1 MKTFA
6 CVEDLRKAARNRVPK
21 MFYDYVDS
29 GSWTE
34 STYRANAHDLQKI
47 RLRQRVAVDVS
58 ARTTA
63 STMLGQPVSMP
74 VAASPTGLTGM
85 TWPGGE
91 LLVQKA
97 CEEFRV
103 PFTLS
108 TVSIASIEDVA
119 RSATQPFWF
128 QLYIIKD
135 RSFTDKLMDRAEA
148 AGVTT
153 LVLTLDLQ
161 MVGQRHKDIH
171 NGLSS
176 PPKPTLRN
184 LFNLATK
191 PAWCIDMLR
200 VRKMDFGNL
209 EGHVHEINGKRSL
222 AEWTDAQFDPSLNW
236 DDVSRIRER
245 WKGKLI
251 LKGINDP
258 DDAIRASEIGA
269 DAIVVSNHGGRQL
282 DGAPSTIA
290 ALPAIV
296 DAIGGRLELLIDG
309 GFTSGQDVFKA
320 MAFGAQG
327 VMLGRA
333 MLYGLGAAGG
343 PGVTR
348 ALQIIQKELSTTMGL
363 CGVNRV
369 SEIDHC
375 NIFPPDRLFATSPTA
390 AQAGQ

>member
-1 MKTFA
+1 MKKFA
-6 CVEDLRKAARNRVPK
+6 SVEDLRAAAHQRVPK

-34 STYRANAHDLQKI
+34 TTYRANASDLRDI

-58 ARTTA
+58 RRSTA
-63 STMLGQPVSMP
+63 STMLGLPVTMP

-85 TWPGGE
+85 TWPNGE
-91 LLVQKA
+91 ILVQKA
-97 CEEFRV
+97 CEKFGI

-119 RSATQPFWF
+119 RSATKPFWF
-128 QLYIIKD
+128 QLYVIKD
-135 RSFTDKLMDRAEA
+135 RSFTDKLMQRAEA
-148 AGVTT
+148 AGVDT

-184 LFNLATK
+184 LMNVASK
-191 PAWCIDMLR
+191 PAWCLEMLK
-200 VRKMDFGNL
+200 VRKMNFGNL
-209 EGHVHEINGKRSL
+209 EGHVHEINGKQSL

-236 DDVSRIRER
+236 DDVRRIRDR

-251 LKGINDP
+251 LKGLNDP
-258 DDAIRASEIGA
+258 EDAVKGHQTGA
-269 DAIVVSNHGGRQL
+269 DAIVISNHGGRQL

-296 DAIGGRLELLIDG
+296 RALAGRTELLIDS
-309 GFTSGQDVFKA
+309 GFASGQDVFKA
-320 MAFGAQG
+320 LALGANG
-327 VMLGRA
+327 VMMGRA
-333 MLYGLGAAGG
+333 MLYGLGAAGER
-343 PGVTR
+343 GVTR
-348 ALQIIQKELSTTMGL
+348 ALEIVHKELLTTMGL
-363 CGVNRV
+363 CGVKAIA
-369 SEIDHC
+369 EIDE
-375 NIFPPDRLFATSPTA
+375 DKLFADDR
-390 AQAGQ
+390 G

>member
-1 MKTFA
+1 MRKFA
-6 CVEDLRKAARNRVPK
+6 SVDDLRATARKRVPK
-21 MFYDYVDS
+21 MFYDYVNS

-34 STYRANAHDLQKI
+34 TTYRANSTDLRQI

-58 ARTTA
+58 RRTTA
-63 STMLGQPVSMP
+63 STMLGLPVSMP

-85 TWPGGE
+85 TWPNGE
-91 LLVQKA
+91 ILVQKA
-97 CEEFRV
+97 CETFGI

-128 QLYIIKD
+128 QLYVIKD
-135 RSFTDKLMDRAEA
+135 RNFTETLMRRAEA
-148 AGVTT
+148 AGVHT

-184 LFNLATK
+184 LVNVASK
-191 PAWCIDMLR
+191 PAWCLDMLK
-200 VRKMDFGNL
+200 VRKMNFGNL

-236 DDVSRIRER
+236 DDVRRIRDR

-251 LKGINDP
+251 LKGLNDP
-258 DDAIRASEIGA
+258 EDAIRGHQVGA
-269 DAIVVSNHGGRQL
+269 DALVISNHGGRQL

-290 ALPAIV
+290 ALPAI
-296 DAIGGRLELLIDG
+296 ARALAGRTELLIDS
-309 GFTSGQDVFKA
+309 GFASGQDVFKA
-320 MAFGAQG
+320 LALGADG
-327 VMLGRA
+327 VMMGRA

-343 PGVTR
+343 RGVTR
-348 ALQIIQKELSTTMGL
+348 ALEIVHKELLTTMGL
-363 CGVNRV
+363 CGVNTIA
-369 SEIDHC
+369 EIDESTL
-375 NIFPPDRLFATSPTA
+375 FSAVPDGR
-390 AQAGQ
+390 G